1 MWSTRWRRRR
11 GRRALALPIV
21 TDRLVLRDFVD
32 GDFDAVLAYASD
44 PEATRLMFYGPRDGD
59 ATRAYLAHL
68 LSTQAERPRLTWE
81 LAVVERGG
89 DRVIGSCDL
98 TLSNEREGD
107 LGYIFARSSWGRGFA
122 TEAARAMVR
131 GGFEQLALDRIFAM
145 CDVSH
150 DASRRVLEKAGLR
163 AKGVVEGA
171 RQAKGRSWDMWLYE
185 LLRDEWLAAATTATA
200 SSPGRSRDRGR

>member
-11 GRRALALPIV
+11 GHSAVAPGALALPIV
-21 TDRLVLRDFVD
+21 TPRLALRDFVA
-32 GDFDAVLAYASD
+32 GDLEAVLAYASD
-44 PEATRLMFYGPRDGD
+44 PEATRLMFYGPRDGE
-59 ATRAYLAHL
+59 ATRAYLAQML
-68 LSTQAERPRLTWE
+68 ATQGERPRLTWE
-81 LAVVERGG
+81 LAVVERAGE
-89 DRVIGSCDL
+89 RVIGSCDL

-107 LGYIFARSSWGRGFA
+107 LGYIFARPSWGRGFA

-131 GGFEQLALDRIFAM
+131 AGFEQLRLERIFAM

-163 AKGVVEGA
+163 SKGVVSGA

-185 LLRDEWLAAATTATA
+185 LLREEWLAG
-200 SSPGRSRDRGR
+200 SGEQ